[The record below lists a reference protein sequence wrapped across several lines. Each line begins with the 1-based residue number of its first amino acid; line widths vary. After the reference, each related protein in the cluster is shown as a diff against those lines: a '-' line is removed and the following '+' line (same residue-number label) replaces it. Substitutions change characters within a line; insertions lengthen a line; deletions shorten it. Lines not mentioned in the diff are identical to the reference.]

1 MFAEFTTIEKAK
13 GLLGFIIILGLGYY
27 AYPYDL
33 LSLLFGAITIALIVR
48 LLWVSKMNYEM
59 KMETH
64 NAIAS
69 IILEGSALRTQAMYK
84 HVIFNPDLYDE
95 SYEKVS
101 FDNDELYDFGYENE
115 DYLIVDSKVEN
126 NDHEIIQYG
135 IYSKVHDIWIAAG
148 CRTDGLLGPSDKD
161 SYWLSDE
168 NLNIIRDVSA
178 ERYRNVNI
186 KKFIDIESI
195 DYGRVDKKYLT
206 NFKKS
211 AKRENYY

>member
-1 MFAEFTTIEKAK
+1 MMFAEFTTIEKAK

-59 KMETH
+59 GMETH

-101 FDNDELYDFGYENE
+101 FDNDELYDFGY
-115 DYLIVDSKVEN
+115 V
-126 NDHEIIQYG
+126 
-135 IYSKVHDIWIAAG
+135 WIRILCMCMCFDCIHVRICVYA
-148 CRTDGLLGPSDKD
+148 
-161 SYWLSDE
+161 
-168 NLNIIRDVSA
+168 
-178 ERYRNVNI
+178 
-186 KKFIDIESI
+186 
-195 DYGRVDKKYLT
+195 RVT
-206 NFKKS
+206 VWINFVYIC
-211 AKRENYY
+211 A